1 MKMIK
6 VPKIKKDFFAKL
18 GTPTSQAVPSKIVP
32 IKSLKNITQTSLL
45 QNVAA
50 ISSEAARNVLK
61 NVQQQNDGKK
71 TVKGKIQKNAG
82 EMMSAL
88 GVVPLA
94 ENLKLALQLGILLEP
109 EKPDYNS
116 EEYKSSIT
124 LYRPEIIALTKF
136 NPLYDDNLIKTEYG
150 NLFEALIETLRK
162 VDVDERNKV
171 NESPSQQ
178 DAILK
183 NNQKLK
189 EELNALN
196 SKIKELA
203 FFIQTFVT
211 LQNSIDLS
219 KFNFSPQEFLSFE
232 FQNSQAF
239 STYDSLKNYV
249 SKMEKSL
256 NLNKSLHYS
265 LSYKNKNKDK
275 KGDYFGSPPTR
286 SWVVALEEMKQMIH
300 SHSRKKM
307 NLKMNDDGPGYL
319 GFGFLGLPDIISN
332 DRITAKKI
340 IDLGNEFIGET
351 EDILDGSNRFYT
363 LQEYISRFN
372 EQVDGVSTVLYVMLK
387 EIRQRAC
394 LKALNQDISLQSR
407 NQKINSLILNSYSTN
422 GLVYKRQD
430 PFTSVKLYDI
440 GYFGELGNR
449 NNTIFALEKQKLP
462 GVTNGNDYFFKDFGA
477 ESFFTQILS
486 QEGTTDKARIDDFTL
501 TLGAVD
507 KLFSEYLLNSGILPI
522 DDAKIHDVKFSTN
535 PVTFLEDICSKLLD
549 TQGRFLLTKKIG
561 ESPSGK
567 GYVGAG
573 NHDLDVLMLFGLASG
588 NSISKSKMK
597 SRDLILKTLSWN
609 AGTYRLQIEDRTPE
623 KNISILKNALYSY
636 VLKRL
641 SGQKGADEAIK
652 SIAFRIY
659 FVLTNIADVV
669 GAGLITN
676 DDYVSGAAAI
686 LVSALEGLIGGPLG
700 SIAAAVYTAVQNAD
714 PASLHF
720 GVPLQEGEQQ
730 SVLIS
735 SDPDNGFSD
744 NERQI
749 IGPTTTGAPEP
760 RNVAASDEY
769 IKWGMWSIQSQPDS
783 AEDPSSTAEPFAIQ
797 DIITTLQSS
806 TFIDE
811 IVELMRPVVESDL
824 GEDFS
829 LAYFDIICNL
839 IGGLAPI
846 KDIRV
851 YIDDYHMEDDAGHA
865 GGAFKTDNEIRSALV
880 FFTHFYRHESVA
892 QEVAATYKQQ
902 ISNNLI
908 EETNSLIS
916 LSFSTL
922 NVVSSFLN
930 TFKEINNKLHTF
942 KKDIAQYFA
951 AYLNNDPKKFA
962 LMFTEQQLSLI
973 INSFQDFF
981 NSYNVFTEQNENDT
995 PTDQLFSNRLD
1006 SLPYSTKIVQAT
1018 RRFFKDKDYTLSKG
1032 YNKQILTVGI
1042 PQGLLKD
1049 LFNKSVAKSI
1059 NTGEINLS
1067 KVNDIFKILV
1077 YKIDLLNDDLVYLPQ
1092 EFLFEMSRFVI
1103 KDYSKINPTAR
1114 LSSDF
1119 EDSLFRFFSTRN
1131 FSIYGSKSNSLFEEI
1146 KPKSKVNEVFSSAEY
1161 SKFLNKDEM
1170 SSILKNHITSF
1181 ILENYLQ
1188 ILSGMKLNEN
1198 SFILS
1203 EANEVES
1210 LYQDLV
1216 GAKVGNKGEISFG
1229 EKLSNNLLASP
1240 SIQLKKLLHPKV
1252 FDRVFNIIFDPDSFI
1267 VDENKTYPSIIN
1279 KMEQKRIIKKVTYQ
1293 GKTYYVDN
1301 DRSFKDPALNS
1312 YFVNIETFN
1321 TPVDIVDSNT
1331 TKPISNVGGVKG
1343 DKNGSA
1349 KGPTWLK
1356 K

>member
-1 MKMIK
+1 MIK
-6 VPKIKKDFFAKL
+6 VPKIKRDSIAKL
-18 GTPTSQAVPSKIVP
+18 GTPTSQAVPSK
-32 IKSLKNITQTSLL
+32 KNITQTSLL
-45 QNVAA
+45 QNVAT
-50 ISSEAARNVLK
+50 ISSTAVKNVLE

-71 TVKGKIQKNAG
+71 TAKGKTQKNAG
-82 EMMSAL
+82 EMMSAP
-88 GVVPLA
+88 GVVPPA
-94 ENLKLALQLGILLEP
+94 AYLKPEALQLGKLLEP

-265 LSYKNKNKDK
+265 LSYKNKNQDK

-307 NLKMNDDGPGYL
+307 NLKMDDDGPGYS

-332 DRITAKKI
+332 DRITAQKI
-340 IDLGNEFIGET
+340 IDLGNEVIGET

-372 EQVDGVSTVLYVMLK
+372 KQVDGVSTVLYVMLK

-462 GVTNGNDYFFKDFGA
+462 GVTNGNDYFFKDFGT

-549 TQGRFLLTKKIG
+549 AQGRFLFTKKLG
-561 ESPSGK
+561 ESQNGN

-573 NHDLDVLMLFGLASG
+573 NYDLDVLMLFGLASG
-588 NSISKSKMK
+588 NSISKSKMGSK
-597 SRDLILKTLSWN
+597 DLILKTLSRN
-609 AGTYRLQIEDRTPE
+609 AGTYRLQTEHRTPE

-636 VLKRL
+636 VLKRV
-641 SGQKGADEAIK
+641 SGQTETDEAIK
-652 SIAFRIY
+652 FIAFRIY

-676 DDYVSGAAAI
+676 DDYVGGAGAI
-686 LVSALEGLIGGPLG
+686 LVGALQGFLGGPLG
-700 SIAAAVYTAVQNAD
+700 MLAAAFGAAIQKAD
-714 PASLHF
+714 PASTHF

-735 SDPDNGFSD
+735 SDPNDGFTD
-744 NERQI
+744 AERQI
-749 IGPTTTGAPEP
+749 IGPTTTGNPEP
-760 RNVAASDEY
+760 RNAPASDEY
-769 IKWGMWSIQSQPDS
+769 IKWGMWSIQSQPDPAS
-783 AEDPSSTAEPFAIQ
+783 DPSSTAEPFAIQ
-797 DIITTLQSS
+797 DIIVTLQSS
-806 TFIDE
+806 KLIDE

-880 FFTHFYRHESVA
+880 FFTHFYKSESVA
-892 QEVAATYKQQ
+892 AEGAATYKQQ

-930 TFKEINNKLHTF
+930 TFKEINNKIHTF

-962 LMFTEQQLSLI
+962 LMFNEQQLSLI

-1006 SLPYSTKIVQAT
+1006 SLPYSTKIIQAT
-1018 RRFFKDKDYTLSKG
+1018 RKFFKDKDYTLSKG

-1059 NTGEINLS
+1059 NTQEKDLS

-1077 YKIDLLNDDLVYLPQ
+1077 YKVDLLNDDLVYLPQ

-1103 KDYSKINPTAR
+1103 KDYSKIDLITTAR
-1114 LSSDF
+1114 SSSDF

-1131 FSIYGSKSNSLFEEI
+1131 FSIYGSKSNSLFQEI

-1267 VDENKTYPSIIN
+1267 VDENKTYVSTIK

-1321 TPVDIVDSNT
+1321 TPVDIVASNM

-1343 DKNGSA
+1343 DKTGSA